1 MAESGKSQGTLNTN
15 ALTASSVT
23 LDSEWRS
30 PAQHT
35 SHKGSKSE
43 VVGKDNVSNLS
54 LGSTTNNWLRRPSIP
69 VLPENT
75 QGGNGGNSN
84 LKALQAQLEA
94 IQAKLDNDIKEC
106 KNQVEVARKEQM
118 TEFKKN

>member
-1 MAESGKSQGTLNTN
+1 M
-15 ALTASSVT
+15 
-23 LDSEWRS
+23 
-30 PAQHT
+30 
-35 SHKGSKSE
+35 
-43 VVGKDNVSNLS
+43 VGKDNVSNLS
-54 LGSTTNNWLRRPSIP
+54 SGLTTNDWLRRPSIP
-69 VLPENT
+69 VSPEKT